1 MVGPSIGKLEHTQ
14 DHNEKYWV
22 LIRHIEFWS
31 QFGTRNVTTREE
43 LSTTTQSLLPKRVVQ
58 LFLLNLSTARLR
70 CLKIK
75 KKSNLVALFMM
86 QTMEIEEWND
96 KWMDAI
102 IF

>member
-14 DHNEKYWV
+14 DRGEKYWV
-22 LIRHIEFWS
+22 LVRHIEFWS

>member
-75 KKSNLVALFMM
+75 KKKQFGCL
-86 QTMEIEEWND
+86 IY
-96 KWMDAI
+96 DANHGN
-102 IF
+102 

>member
-14 DHNEKYWV
+14 DHDEKYWV